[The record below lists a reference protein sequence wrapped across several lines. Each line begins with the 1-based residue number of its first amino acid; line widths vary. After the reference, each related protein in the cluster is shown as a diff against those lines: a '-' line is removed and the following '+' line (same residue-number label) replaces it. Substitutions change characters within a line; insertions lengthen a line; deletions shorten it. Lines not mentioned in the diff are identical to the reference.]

1 MILPRVRI
9 HKFVWNGNDGEVWY
23 TNDGGAVNYLR
34 ALLDRFGFHFGAP
47 ISRPGGDDNLRAL
60 PVVKRGCSLT
70 ELQHVCRNDPWVAIG
85 PRAGEETDAAKG
97 TTPLLRQGKEDLS
110 LAEDV
115 ERALCATG
123 YGPLRD
129 IDVTAYAHLV
139 ILGGRV
145 PSYYLKQ
152 VAQTTA
158 LAVPGARHVRND
170 LDVSRPT

>member
-1 MILPRVRI
+1 VRI

-23 TNDGGAVNYLR
+23 TDEGGAVDYLR
-34 ALLDRFGFHFGAP
+34 ALLDSFGFHFGAP
-47 ISRPGGDDNLRAL
+47 VVYPGSDGAIRAL

-70 ELQHVCRNDPWVAIG
+70 ELQHVCRNDPWVEIG
-85 PRAGEETDAAKG
+85 PRAGEETDAAKRM
-97 TTPLLRQGKEDLS
+97 TPLLQQSKEDHC
-110 LAEDV
+110 LAENV

-129 IDVTAYAHLV
+129 IDVIVHAHLV

-152 VAQTTA
+152 VAQMTA

-170 LDVSRPT
+170 LDVSRPS